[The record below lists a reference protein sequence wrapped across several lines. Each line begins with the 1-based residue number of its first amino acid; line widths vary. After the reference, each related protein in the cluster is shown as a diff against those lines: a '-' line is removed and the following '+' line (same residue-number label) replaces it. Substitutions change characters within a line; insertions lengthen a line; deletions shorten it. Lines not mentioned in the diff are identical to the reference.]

1 MKHMHETDNLS
12 ANVLNAYDALPFFDE
27 RTLPELI
34 QGQIGKLNELNFS
47 VKKAL
52 EAAEQAEKRAKA
64 ASERSAG
71 RALFQ
76 DKKREAIE
84 ELQTAGIDLASAVQS
99 SAQAQKISFE
109 FQTRLADISKYL
121 FKLGVSNIAS
131 NRMVVR
137 ELEKRLSGA
146 SAEELS
152 ELARQE
158 VLTVIQQLKEQ
169 EDILRKQAQMMRVLK
184 EHDGKVAHLLSH
196 TDDLDNKLTVIENCQ
211 DARYEEQCKTVEAL
225 KRVLKEHDGKVAH
238 LFSHT
243 DDLDNKLTVI
253 ENCQDAR
260 YEEQCKTVEA
270 LKCVLKEHDGKVAH
284 LFSHTD
290 DLDNKLTV
298 IENCQDAR
306 YEKQGNT
313 VITLKHELATQQNA
327 MTALQCQFEAQQ
339 ALLEKIALSLSH
351 AEQRDAALR
360 KTLNVRTM
368 TLGILAV
375 ALAVV
380 FYSVLSDS
388 LPW

>member
-260 YEEQCKTVEA
+260 YE
-270 LKCVLKEHDGKVAH
+270 
-284 LFSHTD
+284 
-290 DLDNKLTV
+290 
-298 IENCQDAR
+298 
-306 YEKQGNT
+306 KQGNT